1 MKFHNFGY
9 LLKEGVKNLW
19 KNRTMSIASIGV
31 LISCLLLTGCA
42 GLVSV
47 NLTSMM
53 SSIEGNNSITVYLTN
68 GLPALSAVQ
77 VGDQIRSIENVS
89 ECTFVPKDDGLADMM
104 DLLGDNAVVLEGLDG
119 DENPLPD
126 AYQISMHDLSKYDET
141 IQQIQAIDGV
151 DHYTDYSDIATKLS
165 NIDMIVRVASLAI
178 IVILAI
184 VSLFIISN
192 TVSRRT
198 EISIMKSVGA
208 TNGFVRIPFIVE
220 GMLIG
225 LISGGISV
233 AILLVAYKYA
243 VQALYNIVP
252 FLNAVDID
260 PYVPYIIAGYA
271 VVGALFGL
279 FGGSISIGKYLN
291 NEGENAV
298 A

>member
-42 GLVSV
+42 SLVSI

-53 SSIEGNNSITVYLTN
+53 SSIEDNNSITVYLTN
-68 GLPALSAVQ
+68 GLPSLSAVQ

-104 DLLGDNAVVLEGLDG
+104 DLLGENAVVLEGLDG

-141 IQQIQAIDGV
+141 IQQIQAIEGV

-192 TVSRRT
+192 TVKVTMFSRRT

-233 AILLVAYKYA
+233 AIL
-243 VQALYNIVP
+243 P

-260 PYVPYIIAGYA
+260 PYVMYIIAGYA
-271 VVGALFGL
+271 IVGALFGL

>member
-1 MKFHNFGY
+1 
-9 LLKEGVKNLW
+9 
-19 KNRTMSIASIGV
+19 MSIASIGV

-42 GLVSV
+42 SLVSI

-53 SSIEGNNSITVYLTN
+53 SSIEDNNSITVYLTN
-68 GLPALSAVQ
+68 GLPSLSAVQ

-89 ECTFVPKDDGLADMM
+89 ECTFVPK
-104 DLLGDNAVVLEGLDG
+104 NAVVLEGLDG

-141 IQQIQAIDGV
+141 IQQIQAIEGV

-192 TVSRRT
+192 TVKVTMFSRRT

-260 PYVPYIIAGYA
+260 PYVMYIIAGYA
-271 VVGALFGL
+271 IVGALFGL

>member
-1 MKFHNFGY
+1 
-9 LLKEGVKNLW
+9 
-19 KNRTMSIASIGV
+19 MSIASIGV

-42 GLVSV
+42 SLVSI

-53 SSIEGNNSITVYLTN
+53 SSIEDNNSITVYLTN
-68 GLPALSAVQ
+68 GLPSLSAVQ
-77 VGDQIRSIENVS
+77 VGDQIRSIENVN

-104 DLLGDNAVVLEGLDG
+104 DLLGENAVVLEGLDG

-141 IQQIQAIDGV
+141 IQQIQAIEGV

-192 TVSRRT
+192 TVKVTMFSRRT

-233 AILLVAYKYA
+233 AICSL
-243 VQALYNIVP
+243 P
-252 FLNAVDID
+252 
-260 PYVPYIIAGYA
+260 
-271 VVGALFGL
+271 
-279 FGGSISIGKYLN
+279 ISTRYRRFITSCRSLTLWISTRM
-291 NEGENAV
+291 
-298 A
+298 

>member
-42 GLVSV
+42 SLVSI

-53 SSIEGNNSITVYLTN
+53 SSIEDNNSITVYLTN
-68 GLPALSAVQ
+68 GLPSLSAVQ

-104 DLLGDNAVVLEGLDG
+104 DLLGENAVVLEGLDG

-141 IQQIQAIDGV
+141 IQQIQAIEGV

-165 NIDMIVRVASLAI
+165 NIDMIVRVAMSL
-178 IVILAI
+178 
-184 VSLFIISN
+184 
-192 TVSRRT
+192 
-198 EISIMKSVGA
+198 
-208 TNGFVRIPFIVE
+208 
-220 GMLIG
+220 
-225 LISGGISV
+225 
-233 AILLVAYKYA
+233 
-243 VQALYNIVP
+243 
-252 FLNAVDID
+252 
-260 PYVPYIIAGYA
+260 
-271 VVGALFGL
+271 
-279 FGGSISIGKYLN
+279 
-291 NEGENAV
+291 
-298 A
+298 